1 MRKLFNPIDFKIK
14 QNYNQSN
21 LVYYSSFFAY
31 FFFIPLFIYIGNLL
45 LIGLNVLSFVASFF
59 AIYFN
64 RKKQYSL
71 AALIFIT
78 AILIQTFFEVIMFA
92 NTAGFVFYY
101 FNLVGLIIF
110 TNWKKWQKIT
120 YIWILG
126 SLFVLSILHA
136 REVDPVIVLPSALVT
151 FFLINNVFLNMM
163 GVGNSALYYVRIADE
178 SLHALSNLAMYDS
191 LTKLPNRTAIQQLF
205 DQINPITEWENESLA
220 IVMLDIDHFKEI
232 NDTHGHLIGDQVLKS
247 IANTLE
253 DTCRSQDFLAR
264 FGGEE
269 FLMIIPI
276 DHVEYIHEVIDAYR
290 QKVETLIIRIN
301 QLELSVT
308 ISLGVLYKPRSIP
321 LNYQEALER
330 ADKLL
335 YQAKEQGRNRIVI
348 EKL

>member
-31 FFFIPLFIYIGNLL
+31 IFFIPLFIYIGNLL
-45 LIGLNVLSFVASFF
+45 LIGLNVLSFIASFF

-78 AILIQTFFEVIMFA
+78 AILLQTFFEVIMFA

-136 REVDPVIVLPSALVT
+136 REVDPVVVLPSALVT

-220 IVMLDIDHFKEI
+220 IVMLDIDHFKDI
-232 NDTHGHLIGDQVLKS
+232 NDKYGHLIGDQVLKS

-269 FLMIIPI
+269 FLMIIPV

-290 QKVETLIIRIN
+290 QKVEKLIIHVN

-330 ADKLL
+330 TDKLL

-348 EKL
+348 ERL